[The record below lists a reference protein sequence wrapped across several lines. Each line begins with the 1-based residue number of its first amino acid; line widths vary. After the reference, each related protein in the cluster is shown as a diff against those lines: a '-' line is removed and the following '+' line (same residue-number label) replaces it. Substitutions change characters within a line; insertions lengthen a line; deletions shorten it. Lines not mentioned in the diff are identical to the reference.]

1 MRITVNGVPRDV
13 TSDWRDETLLS
24 VLRDHLAL
32 PGTRFSC
39 GIGACGACVVHLNGK
54 PVNSCRLIASDVADQ
69 SVLTI
74 EGLAAPDGTLHALQ
88 QAWLDE
94 RVPQCG
100 FCQSG
105 QIMRALALLQSNPD
119 PTDADIDQSMS
130 GNLCRCGTYDR
141 IRRAIHKAANTLGP
155 QGE

>member
-1 MRITVNGVPRDV
+1 MRIMVNGVARDV
-13 TSDWRDETLLS
+13 APDWRDETLLS

-39 GIGACGACVVHLNGK
+39 GIGACGACVVHLNGT
-54 PVNSCRLIASDVADQ
+54 PINSCQLIASDVADQ

-74 EGLAAPDGTLHALQ
+74 EGLAAPDGALHALQ
-88 QAWLDE
+88 QAWIDE

-105 QIMRALALLQSNPD
+105 QIMRALALLQSNPH
-119 PTDADIDQSMS
+119 PTDADINRSMS

-141 IRRAIHKAANTLGP
+141 IRRAIHKAAVALRTR
-155 QGE
+155 GE